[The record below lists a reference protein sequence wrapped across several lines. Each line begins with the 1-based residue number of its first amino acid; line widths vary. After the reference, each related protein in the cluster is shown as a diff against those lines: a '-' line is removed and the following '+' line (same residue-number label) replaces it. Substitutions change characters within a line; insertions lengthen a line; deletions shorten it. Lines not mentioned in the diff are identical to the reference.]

1 MLHAVIDENLS
12 IAGYR
17 DVDPSDV
24 PSHKLRSDGGKF
36 LRPVSD
42 PGQPNFNAMLETVA
56 KTVTVETGQVIVSY
70 SISRRSEDEQ
80 RRAVKAEA
88 GRRILERFPEWKQAN
103 MTARSVEL
111 IRKGEQNWTTEE
123 AQEAAAIQSA
133 WDWVKDVQTASDAL
147 ESAQPIPVD
156 FTDDGYW
163 PSAVGL

>member
-1 MLHAVIDENLS
+1 MRHALIDEDLS
-12 IAGYR
+12 VAGYR

-42 PGQPNFNAMLETVA
+42 PGQPNFNALLETVA

-103 MTARSVEL
+103 MRARSVEL

-133 WDWVKDVQTASDAL
+133 WDWVKAVREASNVIEA
-147 ESAQPIPVD
+147 SAVIPVD
-156 FTDDGYW
+156 FSDNSYW
-163 PSAVGL
+163 PAMG

>member
-1 MLHAVIDENLS
+1 MRHALIDEDLS
-12 IAGYR
+12 VAGYR

-42 PGQPNFNAMLETVA
+42 PGQPNFNALLETVA

-133 WDWVKDVQTASDAL
+133 RDWVKAVREASNVIEA
-147 ESAQPIPVD
+147 SAVIPVD
-156 FTDDGYW
+156 FSDNSYW
-163 PSAVGL
+163 PAMG